1 MNLSIAANKK
11 SVIGKGAWYMIQ
23 STLWFAGM
31 NVCAK
36 LLNHLPAM
44 EVVFFRC
51 AISLIFCLILIKR
64 QNITSAGSNRKLLFL
79 RGAFG
84 TIALYG
90 YFVTLHHM
98 PLGSAVTIQ
107 FLSPIFSV
115 IVAIFMLNEKVKLP
129 QWFFFLFSFCGVLLI
144 KGFDDRISLL
154 YLAIG
159 VGSAIFSAFAY
170 NMIRTIK
177 GKEHPIVVVLHFM
190 LIGTITGFV
199 FTLFNFEMP
208 QGWDWLNLIL
218 IGVFTQ
224 YGQINMTKSLQISN
238 IAEVSILNYLG
249 VIYAL
254 LLGFFIFNE
263 SYGMIAIIGIALV
276 IGGVAMN
283 ILYERTQQK
292 KRESLIEE
300 KIKV

>member
-1 MNLSIAANKK
+1 MLGKAFQFNGSLNSAIASPN
-11 SVIGKGAWYMIQ
+11 SFFSKGVLHMLQ
-23 STLWFAGM
+23 STLWFAAM
-31 NVCAK
+31 NVFAK
-36 LLNHLPAM
+36 LLNHLPVM

-51 AISLIFCLILIKR
+51 AISLTFCLVLLKQQDIAS
-64 QNITSAGSNRKLLFL
+64 TGSNGKLLFL

-144 KGFDDRISLL
+144 KGFDERISLF
-154 YLAIG
+154 YLTVGI
-159 VGSAIFSAFAY
+159 GSAIFSSFAY

-177 GKEHPIVVVLHFM
+177 GKEHPLIVVLHFM
-190 LIGTITGFV
+190 LIGTITGFIAM
-199 FTLFNFEMP
+199 LFDFEMP
-208 QGWDWLNLIL
+208 QNWDWLYLIL
-218 IGVFTQ
+218 IGVTTQ
-224 YGQINMTKSLQISN
+224 YGQIHMTKSLQVSN

-249 VIYAL
+249 VLYAIIAGYL
-254 LLGFFIFNE
+254 IFNE
-263 SYGMIAIIGIALV
+263 SYGWLAILGIVFV
-276 IGGVAMN
+276 IGGVVMN
-283 ILYERTQQK
+283 VVYTAK
-292 KRESLIEE
+292 AK
-300 KIKV
+300 

>member
-1 MNLSIAANKK
+1 MSEVITSNKK
-11 SVIGKGAWYMIQ
+11 TFIGKGAWYMIQ

-51 AISLIFCLILIKR
+51 AIALSFCLILLKR
-64 QNITSAGSNRKLLFL
+64 ENISWAGVGSNRKLLFL

-84 TIALYG
+84 TIALYW

-115 IVAIFMLNEKVKLP
+115 IVAIFVLNEKVKLP

-144 KGFDDRISLL
+144 KGFDERISMF
-154 YLAIG
+154 YLAMGI
-159 VGSAIFSAFAY
+159 GSAIFSAFAY

-199 FTLFNFEMP
+199 FTIFNFEMP
-208 QGWDWLNLIL
+208 HGWDWLYLML
-218 IGVFTQ
+218 VGVFTQ
-224 YGQINMTKSLQISN
+224 MGQINMTKSLQISN

-254 LLGFFIFNE
+254 VLGYFIFNE
-263 SYGMIAIIGIALV
+263 TYGMVAILGIVFV

-283 ILYERTQQK
+283 ILYDRRK
-292 KRESLIEE
+292 GSSS
-300 KIKV
+300 